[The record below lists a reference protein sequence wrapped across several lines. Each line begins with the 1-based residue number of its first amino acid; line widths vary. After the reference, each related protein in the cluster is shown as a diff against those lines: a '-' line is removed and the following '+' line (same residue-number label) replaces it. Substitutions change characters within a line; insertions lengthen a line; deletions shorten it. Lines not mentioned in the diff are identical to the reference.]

1 MNRRTFLSSVGT
13 AVSVLAS
20 ARGGIKPSHDSRS
33 DSGSGSEPEWCATK
47 HKSES
52 GSGSGSAQPLA
63 SGDPAFTVSGT
74 KPVDVFWRGQEFF
87 DERGYFFARALGS
100 VGGNTI
106 VLNRDERT
114 EIDDYAL
121 LHELAHTLGYRHG
134 DGGIVSSDVALFSGR
149 GDRDGT
155 KLADPTR
162 DVADSF
168 DAYGIYEEWDVEA
181 LGELGVAF
189 AGDDL
194 LMTELGTAG
203 ERFAANSDVE
213 DIHIKHS
220 HDGFGGVF
228 DAGPQPGSENIHA
241 GRFYKSH

>member
-1 MNRRTFLSSVGT
+1 MHRRTFLSSTTASVV
-13 AVSVLAS
+13 AVSP
-20 ARGGIKPSHDSRS
+20 IPTRS
-33 DSGSGSEPEWCATK
+33 ESDTESESEVGSGSEPEWCATEDQ
-47 HKSES
+47 SES
-52 GSGSGSAQPLA
+52 GSESESAQPLA

-74 KPVDVFWRGQEFF
+74 NPVDVFWRGQEFF
-87 DERGYFFARALGS
+87 DKRGYFFARALGS
-100 VGGNTI
+100 VGGDAV

-134 DGGIVSSDVALFSGR
+134 DGGIVNSDVAVFSDT

-155 KLADPTR
+155 ELADPTR

-168 DAYGIYEEWDVEA
+168 DAYDIYEEWDVET
-181 LGELGVAF
+181 LGDLGVAF

-220 HDGFGGVF
+220 YDGFGGVF

-241 GRFYKSH
+241 GRFYKSY